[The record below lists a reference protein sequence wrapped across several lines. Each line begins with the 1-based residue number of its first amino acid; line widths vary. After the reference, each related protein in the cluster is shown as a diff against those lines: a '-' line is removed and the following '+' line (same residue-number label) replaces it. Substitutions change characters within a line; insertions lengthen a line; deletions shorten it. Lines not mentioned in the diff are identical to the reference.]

1 MPVSAYQMLN
11 VLNHYSKRLIQG
23 KAPENNITRIRAED
37 MGDAIIERVSK
48 DLIHTIMT
56 RTLRKKAEPQ
66 KEETS

>member
-1 MPVSAYQMLN
+1 MPVSSYQMLN

-23 KAPENNITRIRAED
+23 KIPENNITRIRAED

-56 RTLRKKAEPQ
+56 QMLQEKADRR

>member
-11 VLNHYSKRLIQG
+11 VLNHYSERLIQG
-23 KAPENNITRIRAED
+23 RQPESNITRIRAEE

-56 RTLRKKAEPQ
+56 RILNEKADRQ
-66 KEETS
+66 KEEKP